1 MEQTS
6 VNELPAKQS
15 LLMKK
20 WHDAQITSLEF
31 SCYTQALP
39 SAATYSRSLRVCA
52 LNICR
57 TSPLW
62 TSQNAAGTLY
72 LQRFTPFSCLTNTV
86 VLVLLPLLSESIVIQ
101 SGKVFLQ
108 NWRGIVHQKPLQRR
122 CWHKCR
128 PTIVALHSRGAGTF
142 SHCDVWV
149 LEVKLR
155 LV

>member
-31 SCYTQALP
+31 SCYTHALP
-39 SAATYSRSLRVCA
+39 SAATYSRPLRVCK

-62 TSQNAAGTLY
+62 ASQNGAS
-72 LQRFTPFSCLTNTV
+72 PFSCLTNTV

>member
-15 LLMKK
+15 LLIEK

-31 SCYTQALP
+31 SCYTRALP
-39 SAATYSRSLRVCA
+39 SAATYGSSLRVVA
-52 LNICR
+52 LNVCR
-57 TSPLW
+57 TSPLRA
-62 TSQNAAGTLY
+62 SQNAAGTTC
-72 LQRFTPFSCLTNTV
+72 FTPLSCSTNTA
-86 VLVLLPLLSESIVIQ
+86 VLVLLRLSWVSPLWYRVAKCSSRTGVALCIRNLFKGAE
-101 SGKVFLQ
+101 
-108 NWRGIVHQKPLQRR
+108 
-122 CWHKCR
+122 WHKCR

-142 SHCDVWV
+142 SHCDVWE